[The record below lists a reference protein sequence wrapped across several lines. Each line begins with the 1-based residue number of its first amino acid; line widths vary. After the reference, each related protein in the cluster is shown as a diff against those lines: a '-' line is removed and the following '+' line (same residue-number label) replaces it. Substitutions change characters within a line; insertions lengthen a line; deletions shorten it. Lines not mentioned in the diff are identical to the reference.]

1 MRERVHVQAGQC
13 VNHIGA
19 QCVNHI
25 FEQEVKVADVF
36 NQDEM
41 IDIVGVCKGH
51 GYNGVITRWGCSRLV
66 RKSHRGLRKVA
77 CIGTWHPARMQVQGP
92 RAGQRGYHH
101 RTVINKKI
109 YRIDKALKDDPNGA
123 MTENDLTEKGI
134 TPMGGFSHYGEV
146 HNEWVMLKSGIS
158 GLRKLVVTLHKPPTT
173 PQVQREDLF
182 ETY

>member
-36 NQDEM
+36 NQDGM

-66 RKSHRGLRKVA
+66 RKSHLGLRKVA
-77 CIGTWHPARMQVQGP
+77 CIGTWRPARMQVQGP

-101 RTVINKKI
+101 RTVNKKI
-109 YRIDKALKDDPNGA
+109 YGIDKALKDDPNGA
-123 MTENDLTEKGI
+123 MTENDLTENDDEFRGSCIKLYL
-134 TPMGGFSHYGEV
+134 SDNLYH
-146 HNEWVMLKSGIS
+146 
-158 GLRKLVVTLHKPPTT
+158 LRAPV
-173 PQVQREDLF
+173 
-182 ETY
+182 